1 MVIGQVLSEGTNWK
15 MVAFQ
20 HYDLS
25 FAVFNV
31 YGPSTMID
39 KKNLCQQLTNLM
51 LGLGDQNIILGGDF
65 NSIRSLNEKKGGI
78 VPPPKIIE
86 DFVTFIYDNKL
97 ADLLS
102 LLMVLL
108 LGTTT

>member
-1 MVIGQVLSEGTNWK
+1 

-39 KKNLCQQLTNLM
+39 KNNLCQKLTNLM

-65 NSIRSLNEKKGGI
+65 NAIRSLNEKKGGI
-78 VPPPKIIE
+78 VPPPKTIE
-86 DFVTFIYDNKL
+86 DFVTFIYDNEL
-97 ADLLS
+97 ANLLS